1 MINEARI
8 VRDLFAFGGSAGG
21 LEALLE
27 VLRPLPREFPGTIGV
42 VLHRSPV
49 HVSHLASLL
58 AGTIALP
65 VKEPADGEAVESG
78 HVYLA
83 PRDFHMTIE
92 DERWRLDR
100 GPKRHRMR
108 PAVDPLLI
116 SAAAAR
122 GERAVGVLLS
132 GGGGDGVDGLIATAK
147 GGLSIVR
154 RPDQA
159 RVQSMPMTAIQE
171 NDVDCVLRADEIASV
186 IQRLAEGQSVQ
197 C

>member
-1 MINEARI
+1 MINEAHI
-8 VRDLFAFGGSAGG
+8 VRDLFAVGGSAGG

-49 HVSHLASLL
+49 YVSHLASLL
-58 AGTIALP
+58 ARKIAVP
-65 VKEPADGEAVESG
+65 VKEPADGEGVESG

-83 PRDFHMTIE
+83 PRDFHTTIE

-100 GPKRHRMR
+100 GPKWHLMR

-116 SAAAAR
+116 LRGSGAR
-122 GERAVGVLLS
+122 RPRCRGAPVR
-132 GGGGDGVDGLIATAK
+132 DGVDGLIAITAK
-147 GGLSIVR
+147 RGLSIVQ

-159 RVQSMPMTAIQE
+159 RVKSTPTTAIQE
-171 NDVDCVLRADEIASV
+171 DQVDCVLRADEIASV
-186 IQRLAEGQSVQ
+186 IQPLAEGQSVQ